1 MSVRMVLRMTAR
13 KEEDVV
19 LGRRGNKVL
28 RSLINCHSA
37 LFVKYKHGSPYSK
50 DVMTPLFLSITKFCM
65 RLWRISGDSDP

>member
-28 RSLINCHSA
+28 RSLIHDHSA
-37 LFVKYKHGSPYSK
+37 PVIEKKYSSSHSK

-65 RLWRISGDSDP
+65 RL